1 MPRDYLSE
9 FLPDLEEFREKTLK
23 FHRKEMSVAEYK
35 GFSGGFGSYAERG
48 GETHMLRLRMAGG
61 QITKERLQFIVGIC
75 DKYHVESLKLTT
87 CQSIQLHHLRAEDLY
102 DMMAAAWKAGMIS
115 RGGGGDFPRNV
126 LASPLSG
133 VQRDEYFDVLPYAQ
147 AAGDYMMGFIK
158 AVKFPRKLKVGFSNS
173 PANPCHLPG
182 SRLCRHPGGDL

>member
-61 QITKERLQFIVGIC
+61 QITK
-75 DKYHVESLKLTT
+75 D
-87 CQSIQLHHLRAEDLY
+87 
-102 DMMAAAWKAGMIS
+102 
-115 RGGGGDFPRNV
+115 
-126 LASPLSG
+126 
-133 VQRDEYFDVLPYAQ
+133 
-147 AAGDYMMGFIK
+147 
-158 AVKFPRKLKVGFSNS
+158 RKSVV
-173 PANPCHLPG
+173 
-182 SRLCRHPGGDL
+182 